1 MLGLAA
7 WATPLIHFFKLM
19 LDNQIYISY
28 FFYREQQYIVVGT
41 IFREVTPLGFRSFLY
56 NDY

>member
-19 LDNQIYISY
+19 LDNQINISY
-28 FFYREQQYIVVGT
+28 FFCIEQQYIVVGT
-41 IFREVTPLGFRSFLY
+41 IFREVTPLGFRSFL
-56 NDY
+56 DYDY